1 MRRGDA
7 VRRAGI
13 ELLSVEGGVAQLGK
27 CRSQSLR
34 HPVGLFLL
42 KNLTFAQ
49 RFIVPNGFGRHKLLY
64 LWMECGLH
72 LG

>member
-13 ELLSVEGGVAQLGK
+13 ELLSVEGGVAKLGK

-34 HPVGLFLL
+34 HPVELFLL
-42 KNLTFAQ
+42 KKPDIRPKIYRT
-49 RFIVPNGFGRHKLLY
+49 
-64 LWMECGLH
+64 
-72 LG
+72 